1 MDNLF
6 SKTSKLFNDR
16 SQNKD
21 DETKYQWRTSF
32 SPNLTSK
39 CRLLLV

>member
-6 SKTSKLFNDR
+6 PKTSKLFNER
-16 SQNKD
+16 NHTNENK
-21 DETKYQWRTSF
+21 EKYSWRTSF
-32 SPNLTSK
+32 SPSLTSK